1 MNATSATAPAGVAEN
16 CDVLVIGGGPGGST
30 VATLLAR
37 RGWSVIGLEKERH
50 PRFHIGESLLPMN
63 LPIFERLG
71 VMDKVRALG
80 KYKAGADFEADNERG
95 YNTFDFC
102 RALGSSPP
110 HAFEVYRQEFD
121 QMLFEHA
128 RENGAD
134 MRDGERVTQVE
145 HEDSRQHVATVR
157 GADGEYTIRARYVI
171 DASGRDAFLA
181 GRKKLKR
188 KNRKHQTAAL
198 FGHFTG
204 AEFRDGEHAGNVSLY
219 RFGQNGWA
227 WLIPLRNEVMSVGVV
242 AGPDHFKQ
250 RRGDTNAFFF
260 DMLKSNAAMWKRLEN
275 ASLID
280 ERVQATGNYSYDAR
294 RIGGPGWLLVGD
306 AFGFLDPVFSSGVLL
321 AMSGAEHAADVVDT
335 ALRQPRREAAMQRRL
350 EKRLRTGMKR
360 FSFFIYRF
368 NNPVMARLFR
378 NPRNVCRIEQG
389 IISMLAGDVFD
400 NRDVLR
406 RLTMFRTIY
415 GINSLLDF
423 RTWFGEWRE
432 RRRQARAAYVD

>member
-1 MNATSATAPAGVAEN
+1 MNATTATAPADGAEI

-134 MRDGERVTQVE
+134 MRDGQRVTQVE
-145 HEDSRQHVATVR
+145 HEDSRNHLVSVR
-157 GADGEYTIRARYVI
+157 GPDGEYAIRARYVI

-227 WLIPLRNEVMSVGVV
+227 WLIPLPNEVMSVGVV

-250 RRGDTNAFFF
+250 RRGDTNGFFF
-260 DMLKSNAAMWKRLEN
+260 DMLKSNTAMWKRLEN

-280 ERVQATGNYSYDAR
+280 QRVQATGNYSYKAS

-321 AMSGAEHAADVVDT
+321 AMSGGEHAAEVVDT

-350 EKRLRTGMKR
+350 EKRLRTGMRR

-368 NNPVMARLFR
+368 NNPIMARLFR
-378 NPRNVCRIEQG
+378 SPRNVCQIEQG

-432 RRRQARAAYVD
+432 RRRQARAAYVE

>member
-1 MNATSATAPAGVAEN
+1 MSSTARVDAESR
-16 CDVLVIGGGPGGST
+16 CDVLVIGGGPAGST
-30 VATLLAR
+30 AATLLAR
-37 RGWSVIGLEKERH
+37 RGWSVVALEKERH

-63 LPIFERLG
+63 LPVFERLG
-71 VMDKVRALG
+71 VMEKVRALG

-95 YNTFDFC
+95 YNTFDFN

-134 MRDGERVTQVE
+134 MRDGARVMKVE
-145 HEDSRQHVATVR
+145 HVERRESVATVKA
-157 GADGEYTIRARYVI
+157 ADGEYRIRARYVL

-181 GRKKLKR
+181 GKKKLKR

-204 AEFRDGEHAGNVSLY
+204 AEFRQGEHAGNVSLY
-219 RFGQNGWA
+219 RFGQDGWA
-227 WLIPLRNEVMSVGVV
+227 WLIPLRGGIMSVGVV
-242 AGPDHFKQ
+242 AGPDHFRQ
-250 RRGDTNAFFF
+250 RRGRTTDFFF
-260 DMLKSNAAMWKRLEN
+260 DMLKANPAIWKRLEN
-275 ASLID
+275 ASLVD
-280 ERVQATGNYSYDAR
+280 DHVHATGNYSYDAR
-294 RIGGPGWLLVGD
+294 RIGGPGWLLIGD

-321 AMSGAEHAADVVDT
+321 AMSGAEHATEVVDT
-335 ALRQPRREAAMQRRL
+335 ALRQPHREAAMQRRL
-350 EKRLRTGMKR
+350 EKRLRVGMKR

-389 IISMLAGDVFD
+389 VISMLAGDVFD
-400 NRDVLR
+400 DRAVLR

-415 GINSLLDF
+415 GINVLLDV
-423 RTWFGEWRE
+423 RTWFGEWRQ
-432 RRRQARAAYVD
+432 RRRQARTAFVE

>member
-1 MNATSATAPAGVAEN
+1 MSANARPGAAD
-16 CDVLVIGGGPGGST
+16 CDVLVIGGGPAGST

-71 VMDKVRALG
+71 VMGKVRAIG
-80 KYKAGADFEADNERG
+80 KYKAGADFEADNARG

-102 RALGSSPP
+102 RALGASPP

-134 MRDGERVTQVE
+134 MRDGQRVTRVT
-145 HEDSRQHVATVR
+145 HADSRHHLATVR
-157 GADGEYTIRARYVI
+157 GPDGEYAIRARYVI

-204 AEFRDGEHAGNVSLY
+204 AEFREGEHAGNVSLY

-227 WLIPLRNEVMSVGVV
+227 WLIPLRNDVMSVGVV

-250 RRGDTNAFFF
+250 RHGDTNAFFF
-260 DMLKSNAAMWKRLEN
+260 DMLKSNTAMWKRLEN

-280 ERVQATGNYSYDAR
+280 QRVRATGNYSYDAR

-335 ALRQPRREAAMQRRL
+335 ALRQPRREAALQRRL
-350 EKRLRTGMKR
+350 ERRLRTAMQR

-378 NPRNVCRIEQG
+378 QPRNVCRVEQG
-389 IISMLAGDVFD
+389 VISMLAGDVFD
-400 NRDVLR
+400 NRAVLW
-406 RLTMFRTIY
+406 RLTLFRTIY
-415 GINSLLDF
+415 NVNVLLAL
-423 RTWFGEWRE
+423 RTWLTERRQ
-432 RRRQARAAYVD
+432 RRRQARAAWVE

>member
-1 MNATSATAPAGVAEN
+1 MNATSATMPDAMN
-16 CDVLVIGGGPGGST
+16 TCDVLVIGGGPGGST

-37 RGWSVIGLEKERH
+37 RGWSVIALEKERH

-80 KYKAGADFEADNERG
+80 KYKAGADFEANNERG

-134 MRDGERVTQVE
+134 MRDATRVTRVE
-145 HEDSRQHVATVR
+145 HEDRRRHVATVSDV
-157 GADGEYTIRARYVI
+157 DGEYTIRARYVI

-204 AEFRDGEHAGNVSLY
+204 AEFRQGEHAGNVSLY
-219 RFGQNGWA
+219 RFGQHGWA
-227 WLIPLRNEVMSVGVV
+227 WLIPLRDEVMSVGVV
-242 AGPDHFKQ
+242 AEKNYLYNGTKDLATIFHREVNNNAWLKEHLAAGP
-250 RRGDTNAFFF
+250 
-260 DMLKSNAAMWKRLEN
+260 
-275 ASLID
+275 
-280 ERVQATGNYSYDAR
+280 
-294 RIGGPGWLLVGD
+294 
-306 AFGFLDPVFSSGVLL
+306 
-321 AMSGAEHAADVVDT
+321 
-335 ALRQPRREAAMQRRL
+335 
-350 EKRLRTGMKR
+350 
-360 FSFFIYRF
+360 
-368 NNPVMARLFR
+368 
-378 NPRNVCRIEQG
+378 
-389 IISMLAGDVFD
+389 
-400 NRDVLR
+400 
-406 RLTMFRTIY
+406 
-415 GINSLLDF
+415 
-423 RTWFGEWRE
+423 WRS
-432 RRRQARAAYVD
+432 